1 MNLCIEHKKTSIQCS
16 PRYSQYWNFV
26 FKWRVTGQDW
36 IKTDSFAPI
45 CSWTWESTVSQTECE
60 SIVTSVSLCSV
71 TNHLKP
77 VWLNVSTSFGSHQD
91 PKLVR
96 TARAW
101 VPLHKP
107 LPCHMCYRSS
117 GQSKVRGQAQTP
129 RVERQP
135 HHLMGAWCFNG
146 VDTGGEDLWLHLQ
159 STTAEHTPTH
169 GPQRE
174 FMIYHSFYS
183 GYSLHVK
190 YRYFITTHGE
200 RMYTFMQLLYMKNY
214 VSLYWT

>member
-1 MNLCIEHKKTSIQCS
+1 MLSPIQSI
-16 PRYSQYWNFV
+16 
-26 FKWRVTGQDW
+26 
-36 IKTDSFAPI
+36 
-45 CSWTWESTVSQTECE
+45 
-60 SIVTSVSLCSV
+60 
-71 TNHLKP
+71 LKFCFQ
-77 VWLNVSTSFGSHQD
+77 VKSNWARLNQNRFLRSDLLLDMG
-91 PKLVR
+91 KLVR

-101 VPLHKP
+101 VPLDKP

-117 GQSKVRGQAQTP
+117 GQSKVCGQAQTP

-135 HHLMGAWCFNG
+135 HHLMGAWCLNG

-159 STTAEHTPTH
+159 STTAEQTSTH